1 MHKPLIAVTMG
12 DPAGVGPEV
21 IAKALS
27 KPESHGFCVP
37 FVVGDYGVMERAV
50 RLAAPAAA
58 HKLGRIASLERLEPF
73 AGAVQVLDLANVP
86 AEGFRYGTVRAEYGR
101 AAGEAIERAARL
113 ALEGRAGAVV
123 TAPIQKESFKA
134 AGYPHPGHT
143 EMLAAL
149 TGAKRVTLMLMRG
162 DFRVVHVTLHVP
174 LREVA
179 SAVTEERVFETVRTA
194 HEGCLALGIA
204 RPRVAVAGLN
214 PHAGDG
220 GLFGDEEARVIRP
233 AVERARSEGIAAE
246 GPFSPDTVFAM
257 LRGGRFDIAVAMYH
271 DQGGI
276 AMKLLSFDWDPRA
289 NRWGKIAGVNV
300 TLGLPI
306 VRVSVSHGTAFE
318 AAGKGTADA
327 SSLEEAGRVAA
338 RMAETRHAAASRG
351 TAAGGKP

>member
-37 FVVGDYGVMERAV
+37 FVVGDFGVMERAV
-50 RLAAPAAA
+50 RLAAPASA
-58 HKLGRIASLERLEPF
+58 HKLERLASLDRLEPF
-73 AGAVQVLDLANVP
+73 AGAVRVLDLANVP
-86 AEGFRYGTVRAEYGR
+86 ARDFRHGTIRAEYGR
-101 AAGEAIERAARL
+101 AAGEAVERAVRL
-113 ALEGRAGAVV
+113 ALEGRVHAVV

-134 AGYPHPGHT
+134 AGFPHPGHT

-149 TGAKRVTLMLMRG
+149 TGAPRVTLMLMRG
-162 DFRVVHVTLHVP
+162 DFRVVHVTLHLP
-174 LREVA
+174 LKEVA
-179 SAVTEERVFETVRTA
+179 AAVTQERVLDTVRTA

-220 GLFGDEEARVIRP
+220 GLFGDEEERAIRP
-233 AVERARSEGIAAE
+233 AVERARSEGIGAE
-246 GPFSPDTVFAM
+246 GPFSPDTMFAM

-276 AMKLLSFDWDPRA
+276 AMKLLAFEWDARA
-289 NRWGKIAGVNV
+289 NRWGKITGVNV

-318 AAGKGTADA
+318 AAGKGTADS
-327 SSLEEAGRVAA
+327 SSLEEALRVAA
-338 RMAETRHAAASRG
+338 RLAETKLARAARAR
-351 TAAGGKP
+351 P